1 VKSHLSFV
9 VSSIVVLAL
18 VLGLAAAPEL
28 TRAQSSGPTDPPQAD
43 LLAVA
48 PGAIP
53 IQGKLTNASG
63 MPLTG
68 TYSVT
73 FRLYDVETGGTA
85 ICSDNRPTVSV
96 QNGLFSDYMDHC
108 YNGILN
114 GQKVWL
120 GIQVGGDAEMTPR
133 QLILPVPYALA
144 LVPGVSMVT
153 SHDNPFA
160 VQTSSSTGKALQGI
174 ASSSTGATNGVYGSA
189 TSANGA
195 GGYFYNFAD
204 GTGLSGISVA
214 GTGVY
219 AGSLGTALR
228 ASSGTGAAV
237 SAEGTGVIRST
248 AKSYLWISGNDL
260 RPYLAADTTIIN
272 MDTVGG
278 AKIYSG
284 ATLGARNVMLPITI
298 MAPMY
303 GQDVTISSVDIYWST
318 DVAFDGIN
326 VVLMRRQT
334 GVCSGSS
341 CYATLID
348 YRPGGG
354 ISCEDGVFPTGCTL
368 HLVPAG
374 NNVITSASG
383 ILYLTFELN
392 FTSATTWI
400 DIGGVRLTLE
410 HD

>member
-1 VKSHLSFV
+1 
-9 VSSIVVLAL
+9 VLAL

-43 LLAVA
+43 PLADA

-63 MPLTG
+63 TLLNG
-68 TYSVT
+68 TYTIT
-73 FRLYDVETGGTA
+73 FRLYDALTGGSVL
-85 ICSDNRPTVSV
+85 CSDIRDVVV
-96 QNGLFSDYMDHC
+96 QNGLFNDYIDHC
-108 YNGILN
+108 YNGVLN
-114 GQKVWL
+114 GQRVWL
-120 GIQVGGDAEMTPR
+120 GVQVSGDPEMSPR
-133 QLILPVPYALA
+133 QLIFPVPYAMGLIQGATMLA
-144 LVPGVSMVT
+144 SNA
-153 SHDNPFA
+153 DPFS

-189 TSANGA
+189 NSANGT

-228 ASSGTGAAV
+228 ANAGTGAAI
-237 SAEGTGVIRST
+237 SAEGTGIIRST

-260 RPYLAADTTIIN
+260 RPYLATDTTIIN

-284 ATLGARNVMLPITI
+284 ATLGVRNVMLPITI

-303 GQDVTISSVDIYWST
+303 GQDVTISAIDIYWST
-318 DVAFDGIN
+318 DVALDGIN

-334 GVCSGSS
+334 GVCPGSS
-341 CYATLID
+341 CYATIID

-368 HLVPAG
+368 HLVPTG
-374 NNVITSASG
+374 NNVITSTSG

>member
-9 VSSIVVLAL
+9 VSTVVALAL
-18 VLGLAAAPEL
+18 VLGLASAPQL
-28 TRAQSSGPTDPPQAD
+28 IQAQNKGPSDSIQTEA
-43 LLAVA
+43 LVVA

-63 MPLTG
+63 MPLNG
-68 TYSVT
+68 TYNIL

-85 ICSDNRPTVSV
+85 LCSDTRPVVV
-96 QNGLFSDYMDHC
+96 QNGLFSDYMDGC

-120 GIQVGGDAEMTPR
+120 GVKVGADPEMTPR

-144 LVPGVSMVT
+144 LVPGVSMIA
-153 SHDNPFA
+153 SNANPFA
-160 VQTSSSTGKALQGI
+160 VQTSSSVGKALQGI
-174 ASSSTGATNGVYGSA
+174 ASAESGVNYGVYGVSN
-189 TSANGA
+189 SGA
-195 GGYFYNFAD
+195 GTGGYFYNYSE
-204 GTGLSGISVA
+204 GTGLSGISAA

-228 ASSGTGAAV
+228 ANAGTGAAV
-237 SAEGTGVIRST
+237 SAEGTGIIRST

-260 RPYLAADTTIIN
+260 RPYQAADTTVIN

-284 ATLGARNVMLPITI
+284 ATLGTRNVMLPITI

-303 GQDVTISSVDIYWST
+303 GQNVTISAVDIYWST
-318 DVAFDGIN
+318 DSAFDGIN

-334 GVCSGSS
+334 GVCAGSS

-368 HLVPAG
+368 HLVPTG
-374 NNVITSASG
+374 NNVITSTSG

-392 FTSATTWI
+392 FTSSTTWI

>member
-1 VKSHLSFV
+1 V
-9 VSSIVVLAL
+9 
-18 VLGLAAAPEL
+18 
-28 TRAQSSGPTDPPQAD
+28 
-43 LLAVA
+43 
-48 PGAIP
+48 
-53 IQGKLTNASG
+53 
-63 MPLTG
+63 G
-68 TYSVT
+68 T
-73 FRLYDVETGGTA
+73 
-85 ICSDNRPTVSV
+85 
-96 QNGLFSDYMDHC
+96 
-108 YNGILN
+108 
-114 GQKVWL
+114 
-120 GIQVGGDAEMTPR
+120 DAEMTPR
-133 QLILPVPYALA
+133 QVILPVPYALA
-144 LVPGVSMVT
+144 LVPGVSMIASNTEPFYVRT
-153 SHDNPFA
+153 SN
-160 VQTSSSTGKALQGI
+160 TSGKALQGV
-174 ASSSTGATNGVYGSA
+174 ASAETGTNYGVYGSSN
-189 TSANGA
+189 SASGA
-195 GGYFYNFAD
+195 GGYFYNFSS
-204 GTGLSGISVA
+204 GTGVSGISVA
-214 GTGVY
+214 GPGVY

-260 RPYLAADTTIIN
+260 RPYQASDTTIIN

-298 MAPMY
+298 MAPVY
-303 GQDVTISSVDIYWST
+303 GQDITISAVDIYWST

-334 GVCSGSS
+334 GVCAGSS

-383 ILYLTFELN
+383 ILYLTFELS
-392 FTSATTWI
+392 FTSTTTWI